1 VASLNRPGSNVTVAG
16 NLRTVAALIC
26 LARIKREEN
35 VLLDRFGR
43 LLCPTCLEPMTQA
56 AAFDQQQGDSVK
68 AAFECRSC
76 AAVIML
82 TGRLAPAT
90 SQDQLAA

>member
-1 VASLNRPGSNVTVAG
+1 MP
-16 NLRTVAALIC
+16 
-26 LARIKREEN
+26 
-35 VLLDRFGR
+35 LDRFGR
-43 LLCPTCLEPMTQA
+43 LLCPTCLEPMTSA
-56 AAFDQQQGDSVK
+56 AAFDQQQGEADSVK
-68 AAFECRSC
+68 KAFECRSC

>member
-1 VASLNRPGSNVTVAG
+1 M
-16 NLRTVAALIC
+16 
-26 LARIKREEN
+26 
-35 VLLDRFGR
+35 LLDKFGR
-43 LLCPTCLEPMTQA
+43 LLCPACLEPMTPA

-76 AAVIML
+76 AAIIML
-82 TGRLAPAT
+82 TGRLTPAT